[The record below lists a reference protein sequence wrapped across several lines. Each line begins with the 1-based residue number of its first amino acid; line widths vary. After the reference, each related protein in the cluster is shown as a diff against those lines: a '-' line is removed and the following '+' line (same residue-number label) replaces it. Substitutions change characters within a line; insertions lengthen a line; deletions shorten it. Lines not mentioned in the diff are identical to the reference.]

1 MAPRSIGLRPGL
13 RALSPAELARI
24 SASRDGG
31 PWRRDGRPLGE
42 VNGRRLCVTWPRR
55 LPAEPAIAA
64 AAAALME
71 HGDSFSI
78 TASYGVIVLPHD
90 SRDAAAALAHRRLRW
105 RHVDPRLRRRSGR
118 PGAASLGPERTCD
131 AGKEA
136 RPQLEPSGAAK
147 VKQVHAVTRGRLLM
161 SKARAVASG
170 HGPDLDDE

>member
-1 MAPRSIGLRPGL
+1 LGCGLGCGPW
-13 RALSPAELARI
+13 SPAELARI

-31 PWRRDGRPLGE
+31 PWWRDGRQLGE

-64 AAAALME
+64 AAAALIE

-105 RHVDPRLRRRSGR
+105 RHVDPACDVDPAAREQRRLDLRELAMPGR
-118 PGAASLGPERTCD
+118 KHVP
-131 AGKEA
+131 
-136 RPQLEPSGAAK
+136 
-147 VKQVHAVTRGRLLM
+147 
-161 SKARAVASG
+161 ARAIRRC
-170 HGPDLDDE
+170 